1 LALRIKHHILAVFG
15 ELFAICRSDSRLAEN
30 GFQRGNHDVANQEDY
45 NQAEEN
51 HRAGIS
57 IRISHKVCRLGDK
70 GTQGEPSREHT
81 YYRGVYASDRVN
93 VGGAL

>member
-51 HRAGIS
+51 HQAGIS
-57 IRISHKVCRLGDK
+57 IRISGEVCRRGDK
-70 GTQGEPSREHT
+70 MVLGEPWREDT
-81 YYRGVYASDRVN
+81 QVQI
-93 VGGAL
+93 